1 MAGWCFQKWLVD
13 ECNEFLFP
21 GTAIADAMELTEGEY
36 VVYNSQA
43 QKRPL
48 PAVVR
53 FVGTLAGKEV
63 ALGFACASVW
73 FGFVGALGRSLQ

>member
-1 MAGWCFQKWLVD
+1 
-13 ECNEFLFP
+13 
-21 GTAIADAMELTEGEY
+21 MELTEGEY

-63 ALGFACASVW
+63 ALGSACASVW

>member
-1 MAGWCFQKWLVD
+1 
-13 ECNEFLFP
+13 
-21 GTAIADAMELTEGEY
+21 MELTEGEY